1 MERVKEIYKLV
12 TTFCKRWN
20 IFSEDV
26 IQDLVMAVH
35 SRLDKFDSQKANFTT
50 FVFMNCKN
58 YYLMSIAKKEHYTV
72 SYDDVENEFGE
83 FIDTSNTPS
92 ENVLEQERN
101 NLVSFIYNNVC
112 SDHLKDYLQGIKQK
126 DIAKKYNIPYSTLNQ
141 IISRELVKLK
151 ETYGE

>member
-1 MERVKEIYKLV
+1 MV
-12 TTFCKRWN
+12 
-20 IFSEDV
+20 
-26 IQDLVMAVH
+26 VH
-35 SRLDKFDSQKANFTT
+35 SRMDKFDSQKANFST

-58 YYLMSIAKKEHYTV
+58 YYLMSIGKKEHPTV
-72 SYDDVENEFGE
+72 SYDDVEYEFGE

-112 SDHLKDYLQGIKQK
+112 SDYLKDYLKGIKQK